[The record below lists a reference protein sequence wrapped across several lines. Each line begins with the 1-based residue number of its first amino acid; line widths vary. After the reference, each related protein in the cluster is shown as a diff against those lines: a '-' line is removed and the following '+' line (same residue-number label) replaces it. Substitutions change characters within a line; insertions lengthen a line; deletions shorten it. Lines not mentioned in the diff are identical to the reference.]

1 MSISLR
7 PIYKQV
13 IVITGATSGIG
24 QTTIRMAVEQGA
36 KVFMIARNEDE
47 LQHMQDEMRA
57 NAYDT
62 AYTVADE
69 SDVEQ
74 LQYAADR
81 CIATFGRIDT
91 WINNADISVYGEV
104 KDSTEE
110 EARRLFDTNFWG
122 LVNGCKVATQFMSEK
137 GGAVINI
144 TSSLSQVAPAIHSI
158 YSASKLAIKGYTDS
172 LRAELSKENSPISVS
187 LVTPSSPDSI
197 TYSMDVVGKM
207 ILKCASKVVKEAG
220 TTPQNSFV
228 PMMKRIFSR
237 KDKQKAIPLQTSE
250 EAQTENFSVE
260 RKSVEETPSHPW
272 IKRGLIAGGAGVL
285 IAKKFRLI

>member
-7 PIYKQV
+7 PLHRQV

-24 QTTIRMAVEQGA
+24 LSTIRMAVEQGA
-36 KVFMIARNEDE
+36 KVFMIARQEDE
-47 LQHMQDEMRA
+47 LQKIQDDMRA
-57 NAYDT
+57 KAYDT

-110 EARRLFDTNFWG
+110 EARRMFDTNFWG
-122 LVNGCKVATQFMSEK
+122 LVNGCKVAAQYMNEK
-137 GGAVINI
+137 GGVIINV
-144 TSSLSQVAPAIHSI
+144 TSALSQVASPIQSV
-158 YSASKLAIKGYTDS
+158 YSASRLAIKGYTDS
-172 LRAELSKENSPISVS
+172 LRSELKKENGLIAVT
-187 LVTPSSPDSI
+187 LVTPTSPDHASYSLETISKIILRSTTKITKEVTTHPTTFFIPFVKSI
-197 TYSMDVVGKM
+197 FKR
-207 ILKCASKVVKEAG
+207 APKEE
-220 TTPQNSFV
+220 V
-228 PMMKRIFSR
+228 PRIHEE
-237 KDKQKAIPLQTSE
+237 QTQSY
-250 EAQTENFSVE
+250 
-260 RKSVEETPSHPW
+260 PW
-272 IKRGLIAGGAGVL
+272 IKRGLLASGAGIL

>member
-7 PIYKQV
+7 PLHRQV

-24 QTTIRMAVEQGA
+24 LSTIRMAVEQGA
-36 KVFMIARNEDE
+36 KVFMIARQEDE
-47 LQHMQDEMRA
+47 LQKIQDDMRA

-104 KDSTEE
+104 KDTTEE

-122 LVNGCKVATQFMSEK
+122 LVNGCKVAIQYMSEK
-137 GGAVINI
+137 GGALINV
-144 TSSLSQVAPAIHSI
+144 TSSLAHVALPIQSV

-172 LRAELSKENSPISVS
+172 LRDELHQERSPIAVT
-187 LVTPSSPDSI
+187 LVTPSAPDRAS
-197 TYSMDVVGKM
+197 YSAEVVAKI
-207 ILKCASKVVKEAG
+207 ILKSSTKVTKEVS
-220 TTPQNSFV
+220 THSTSFV
-228 PMMKRIFSR
+228 VPFFKNLLKRKPSQDVPKIHE
-237 KDKQKAIPLQTSE
+237 KGE
-250 EAQTENFSVE
+250 TENFSVAE
-260 RKSVEETPSHPW
+260 KTETPSHPW
-272 IKRGLIAGGAGVL
+272 IKRGLIASGAGIL
-285 IAKKFRLI
+285 IAKKFRRI